1 MYLVLFSGQKYQTYR
16 GGWEGSVWLQDIFS
30 LFCVLC
36 IIIVAVYQPQL
47 WSTHCRAR
55 ARACVFLKY
64 MSCGVNHAYT
74 VLLWGPQI
82 LWGNILLQPTRLRS
96 FSYSLTRDSCSPT
109 NLKNIPLE
117 ECATFTKRTHVR
129 VRWCVRLCAL

>member
-47 WSTHCRAR
+47 WSTHWRAR
-55 ARACVFLKY
+55 ARACVLKVY
-64 MSCGVNHAYT
+64 V
-74 VLLWGPQI
+74 LWGK
-82 LWGNILLQPTRLRS
+82 S
-96 FSYSLTRDSCSPT
+96 CVYSALEGSS
-109 NLKNIPLE
+109 NLVGQY
-117 ECATFTKRTHVR
+117 FTTTHKTEVIFVLPDPR
-129 VRWCVRLCAL
+129 FMLSN